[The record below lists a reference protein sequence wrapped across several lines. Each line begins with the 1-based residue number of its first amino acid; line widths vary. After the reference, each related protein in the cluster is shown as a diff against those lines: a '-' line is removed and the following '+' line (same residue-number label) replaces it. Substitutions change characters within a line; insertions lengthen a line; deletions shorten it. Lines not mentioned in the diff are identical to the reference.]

1 MEKLEKGI
9 GYWEKGDIEKFGE
22 LMKESGESSIKN
34 YECGIPQ
41 TIEIHK
47 ILNSMEEIYG
57 ARFSGAG
64 FGGSC
69 IGILKKNC
77 DRERIKKIIEEK
89 YMRKFPDLKG
99 RFKIIFAQHGLNPEI
114 VEV

>member
-22 LMKESGESSIKN
+22 LMKESGGSSIKN
-34 YECGIPQ
+34 YECGVIQ

-47 ILNSMEEIYG
+47 ILNSMNEGYG

-69 IGILKKNC
+69 IGFIKSRNNKKQILKKL
-77 DRERIKKIIEEK
+77 EEK
-89 YMRKFPDLKG
+89 YLKKFPDLKG
-99 RFKIIFAQHGLNPEI
+99 RFKIIFAHHGFNPEI